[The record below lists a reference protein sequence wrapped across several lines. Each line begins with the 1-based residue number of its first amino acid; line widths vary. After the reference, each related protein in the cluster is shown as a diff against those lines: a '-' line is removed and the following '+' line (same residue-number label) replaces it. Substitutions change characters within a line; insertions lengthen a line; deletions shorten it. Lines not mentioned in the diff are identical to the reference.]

1 MRTAI
6 ALILSLAAVTAGCA
20 FDDEDEASLPTGS
33 ETVELDAAD
42 FTSEIDNP
50 YWPMKPGTKWVYRE
64 GPQRV
69 EITVTGE
76 TKQIEGIQA
85 RVVHDLVTENGEPV
99 EDTFDW
105 YAQDNDGNIWYLGED
120 TKEYEKGKVVST
132 EGSWEAGIDGAQAGI
147 VVPGE
152 PRVGMEYRQ
161 EYLKGEAEDAAEVL
175 SLDERVA
182 VPYRSFEKVL
192 MTKDF
197 TPLDPKILEHKFYAR
212 GVGPVLVLELSPGAG
227 REELLTWTS
236 G

>member
-1 MRTAI
+1 
-6 ALILSLAAVTAGCA
+6 
-20 FDDEDEASLPTGS
+20 
-33 ETVELDAAD
+33 
-42 FTSEIDNP
+42 
-50 YWPMKPGTKWVYRE
+50 
-64 GPQRV
+64 
-69 EITVTGE
+69 
-76 TKQIEGIQA
+76 
-85 RVVHDLVTENGEPV
+85 
-99 EDTFDW
+99 
-105 YAQDNDGNIWYLGED
+105 
-120 TKEYEKGKVVST
+120 
-132 EGSWEAGIDGAQAGI
+132 
-147 VVPGE
+147 
-152 PRVGMEYRQ
+152 MEYRQ